1 MTTHWATRAHA
12 QAHARSGA
20 MALRLTAALA
30 VAAAAASLGPSSALG
45 AAPASGPQV
54 VISQIYGGGGNA
66 GAVLNADY
74 VELRNLQATPV
85 SLAGW
90 SLQYTSAAGT
100 TWSSQL
106 LTLTGNV
113 PANGFFLIKL
123 AGGTTGAA
131 LPAADASF
139 TLNMS
144 ATAGK
149 LALVRDS
156 NALSGTCPIPAST
169 SVADFVGYG
178 SGTNCSEASAAPA
191 PSATLALLRL
201 DNGCFDSNAN
211 GSDFVTGAPN
221 PRNSAS
227 APIACGT
234 VPPPPPPPV
243 ATAASIPA
251 IQGSGATSPLVGRLV
266 VTLGVVTLRTNNGF
280 FIQDRF
286 GDGDPAT
293 SDGLFVF
300 TGSTA
305 YPDAVAGNLLQ
316 VTGTVVEF
324 NTGAASNAETAARP
338 VTELTA
344 VTSVVL
350 QGTGFTITPTPITLP
365 LPVGADLERYEG
377 MLVSISAPLTVV
389 QNFFQGRYG
398 QLSLSAAGRLETPT
412 NRFRPGAQAQ
422 ELAAA
427 NARARI
433 VLDDGNSL
441 QNPNP
446 TPYLGAGGLPRAG
459 DTLVG
464 PLVGVLDYGLA
475 TSSNTGAGDYK
486 IHPTVAPT
494 FSASNPRTALPPAVG
509 GNILVASF
517 NVLNFFT
524 TFTDGTTA
532 SGGTAQGCSVGAS
545 VAASNCRGADN
556 LAEFTRQRAK
566 TVEALAALNA
576 DVVGLM
582 EVQNNGSTAAQNLVD
597 ALNARVG
604 AGTYATTALPA
615 QGTGT
620 DAIRVAMI
628 YKPARL
634 APLVAALS
642 DADPVHNRP
651 PLAQPFVLGNGE
663 RFTVIVNHFKSKGS
677 CPAAND
683 ADFTGNNDTGDGQGC
698 WNAVR
703 RQQGQRLRAWVSQV
717 QTAAGNND
725 VVLLGDFN
733 AYAQEDPMFD
743 LTSAGWVDQIGRV
756 DPSAYSYVFD
766 AAAGRLDHLFTTTS
780 LSAKVRGATHWH
792 INADETALADY
803 NLEFKAPLNCNG
815 TALCPPDPTTL
826 TPYRS
831 SDHDPVLLGLDLS
844 KTITAPPGSTSVVGT
859 AGDDVLFI
867 GAGRRSITTGA
878 GRDTIVFLAE
888 FAGGATIT
896 DFAPGSDLISLRAVL
911 LALGINSPDP
921 IGRGYLTCRGVGADA
936 MILIDPDAAG
946 PALPRPMVLIK
957 NQACGVL
964 QASNFVL

>member
-1 MTTHWATRAHA
+1 MNLTRLGF
-12 QAHARSGA
+12 ARDTA
-20 MALRLTAALA
+20 WRLFNALA
-30 VAAAAASLGPSSALG
+30 VWSAAASLGPSSALG
-45 AAPASGPQV
+45 AAPAATPQV

-74 VELRNLQATPV
+74 VELRNLQTTPV

-106 LTLTGNV
+106 RALTGNV

-131 LPAADASF
+131 LPTADLTF
-139 TLNMS
+139 TLNIS

-156 NALSGTCPIPAST
+156 NALTGTCPILAST

-178 SGTNCSEASAAPA
+178 SGTTCSEASAAPA
-191 PSATLALLRL
+191 PSATAALLRL
-201 DNGCFDSNAN
+201 DNGCTDSNAN
-211 GSDFVTGAPN
+211 ANDFVTGAPN

-243 ATAASIPA
+243 VTAASIPA
-251 IQGSGATSPLVGRLV
+251 IQGSGATSPLVGQRV
-266 VTLGVVTLRTNNGF
+266 VTSGVVTLRTNNGF
-280 FIQDRF
+280 FIQDRV

-293 SDGLFVF
+293 SDGLFIF
-300 TGSTA
+300 IGSA
-305 YPDAVAGNLLQ
+305 AFPDAAVGNLVQ

-338 VTELTA
+338 ITQLSTVG
-344 VTSVVL
+344 SVVL
-350 QGTGFTITPTPITLP
+350 QGTGLSITPTPIALP

-433 VLDDGNSL
+433 VLDDGSSL

-459 DTLVG
+459 DTVVG
-464 PLVGVLDYGLA
+464 PLLGVLDFGLS

-494 FSASNPRTALPPAVG
+494 FNASNPRTAVPPAVG

-532 SGGTAQGCSVGAS
+532 SGASGGTGQGCSLGSS

-556 LAEFTRQRAK
+556 LAEFSRQRAK
-566 TVEALAALNA
+566 MVEALAALNA

-597 ALNARVG
+597 ALNARMG
-604 AGTYATTALPA
+604 AGTYATTALPT

-628 YKPARL
+628 YKPARV

-663 RFTVIVNHFKSKGS
+663 RFTVVVNHFKSKGS

-683 ADFTGNNDTGDGQGC
+683 ADFAGNNDTGDGQGC

-717 QTAAGNND
+717 QVAAGNND

-733 AYAQEDPMFD
+733 AYAQEDPMAE
-743 LTSAGWVDQIGRV
+743 LTSAGWLDQIGRV

-766 AAAGRLDHLFTTTS
+766 GAAGRLDHLFTTTS
-780 LSAKVRGATHWH
+780 LSTKVRGAIHWH
-792 INADETALADY
+792 INADESAVADY
-803 NLEFKAPLNCNG
+803 NLEFKAPLTCNG

-831 SDHDPVLLGLDLS
+831 SDHDPVVLGLDLS

-859 AGDDVLFI
+859 AGDDVLLI
-867 GAGRRSITTGA
+867 GAGRRSITSGA

-888 FAGGATIT
+888 FAGGATLT
-896 DFAPGSDLISLRAVL
+896 DFTPGSDLISLRAVL

-921 IGRGYLTCRGVGADA
+921 IGQGYLTCKSAGADA

-946 PALPRPMVLIK
+946 PALARPMLLIK
-957 NQACGVL
+957 DQACTVL
-964 QASNFVL
+964 RASNFVL